1 MIINEPLFDALRT
14 KEQLGYNVFSTL
26 RDTFG
31 VLGYSITV
39 NTQAGK
45 NTTQHVDERIEVFVR
60 HVRKLLNRMS
70 ARKMDELKNDL
81 IKLKRCGDVI
91 LAEEVGRNWG
101 EITSDQYIFDRHE
114 REIASIGEIKIQDL
128 RRWWE
133 DHNKFEKSTNFRK
146 LSVQVVGYE
155 IDKKDK
161 TTKERREGNNKEE
174 NSGCSVVT
182 KTFFLDVPC
191 PHSRF
196 CLQYVETPGST
207 KDNNDYYIKDIQK
220 FKHNLYLYPVTDKM

>member
-45 NTTQHVDERIEVFVR
+45 NTTQHVDERIEAFIR

-70 ARKMDELKNDL
+70 AKKMDELKNDL
-81 IKLKRCGDVI
+81 IKLKRCGDVV

-114 REIASIGEIKIQDL
+114 QEIGCIGEIKIQDL

-146 LSVQVVGYE
+146 LSVQV
-155 IDKKDK
+155 
-161 TTKERREGNNKEE
+161 
-174 NSGCSVVT
+174 C
-182 KTFFLDVPC
+182 FLVAAGEVISCQNVFRWLDM
-191 PHSRF
+191 
-196 CLQYVETPGST
+196 
-207 KDNNDYYIKDIQK
+207 I
-220 FKHNLYLYPVTDKM
+220 